1 MKKEKFEIHKKNFV
15 GLNKNSKLF
24 SIISILS
31 FFSMIFTIIFLLIF
45 LFKPYSFHG
54 YNIDE
59 YSNDYCQNK
68 TNEYY
73 DLICTNK
80 YYKFNLKKS
89 KFIWILTDG
98 TSSNQINLLSN
109 YEKYK
114 IASSFLVLGDDI
126 TYKHTNELHQTLITG
141 KHNRNIVGKEI
152 NIDNIIKQLVKAG
165 YKINYRGW
173 GLPIPDIVGDKK
185 NGINENKIFNKKFI
199 DNKHEITAFNSFCN
213 ITNPFPFINL
223 TYDKYQNPTLNNVFD
238 NDLLNK
244 MKDIINNKSLY
255 LYKKETRLE
264 LYEEL
269 DEFFKINQLDLF
281 NINISECLRKSFDWN
296 RNENISIL
304 YYTTEIDHFNHVFG
318 KTHIFNVLQM
328 YITEK
333 MIEKLIEWIDM
344 NDDYAL
350 LVSSD
355 HGGQEFFG
363 EDALRNHGEDIRGNE
378 AIFLI
383 YTKELKDHYDKLK
396 IKERYIHMTDEN
408 EIIAQILLNI
418 NIPIYS
424 RGFPFKLINNDINS
438 FIALKM
444 KEIQLI

>member
-1 MKKEKFEIHKKNFV
+1 MN
-15 GLNKNSKLF
+15 
-24 SIISILS
+24 
-31 FFSMIFTIIFLLIF
+31 LI
-45 LFKPYSFHG
+45 
-54 YNIDE
+54 
-59 YSNDYCQNK
+59 
-68 TNEYY
+68 
-73 DLICTNK
+73 
-80 YYKFNLKKS
+80 
-89 KFIWILTDG
+89 
-98 TSSNQINLLSN
+98 
-109 YEKYK
+109 
-114 IASSFLVLGDDI
+114 
-126 TYKHTNELHQTLITG
+126 
-141 KHNRNIVGKEI
+141 
-152 NIDNIIKQLVKAG
+152 
-165 YKINYRGW
+165 
-173 GLPIPDIVGDKK
+173 
-185 NGINENKIFNKKFI
+185 
-199 DNKHEITAFNSFCN
+199 
-213 ITNPFPFINL
+213 
-223 TYDKYQNPTLNNVFD
+223 YDKYQNPTLNNVFD

-424 RGFPFKLINNDINS
+424 RGFPFKLINNDINA
-438 FIALKM
+438 FISLKM
-444 KEIQLI
+444 KEIQLIKLMEKYIENIMNIKII